1 MLELG
6 LVKSQSSYRH
16 FSIKKGGPLMKDPEL
31 ETKTNNDRAHQLGVT
46 LLEEGGFARLSAKD
60 QQLICAIAHRV
71 HTTEDA
77 NTTFDAQSTFGQRL
91 ADKVAEIGGSWRF
104 VIAFGLFLLAWA
116 LLNLIILQGQER
128 FDPYPFIFLNLILSM
143 LAAIQAPIIMM
154 AQNRQSEKDRV
165 TARLD
170 YEVNV
175 KSESEVA
182 WLHKRLDRIE
192 TLLEPKKGMS

>member
-1 MLELG
+1 MNNP
-6 LVKSQSSYRH
+6 V
-16 FSIKKGGPLMKDPEL
+16 P
-31 ETKTNNDRAHQLGVT
+31 ETKTDSDTAHQLG
-46 LLEEGGFARLSAKD
+46 LALMQEGGFARLTVKD

-71 HTTEDA
+71 HSTQDA
-77 NTTFDAQSTFGQRL
+77 NTAFDAQSTFGQRL
-91 ADKVAEIGGSWRF
+91 ADRVAEVGGSWRF
-104 VIAFGLFLLAWA
+104 VISFGVFLLVWA
-116 LLNLIILQGQER
+116 LLNLVILQGQDR

-165 TARLD
+165 GARLD

-175 KSESEVA
+175 KAESEVA

-192 TLLEPKKGMS
+192 TLLEAKKGTA